1 MVQMKYLVPP
11 ELHLSSNKLAVQKE
25 QEKAEND
32 WLWWSVQWSAFVW
45 HVPSP
50 ELHPRHSK

>member
-11 ELHLSSNKLAVQKE
+11 GLHLSSNKLAVQKE

-32 WLWWSVQWSAFVW
+32 WLWSVQWSAFVW

-50 ELHPRHSK
+50 ELYPWHSK